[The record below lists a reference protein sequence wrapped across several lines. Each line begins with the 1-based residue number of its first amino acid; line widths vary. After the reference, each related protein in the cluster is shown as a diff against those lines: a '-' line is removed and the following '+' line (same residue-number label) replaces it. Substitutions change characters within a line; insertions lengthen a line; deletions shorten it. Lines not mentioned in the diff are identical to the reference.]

1 MIITVHRSNSINL
14 KLFLETLGFESY
26 FMKTGEYDD
35 LLVIPDS
42 RIELLKKVKQYVEH
56 FKFIPYHYA
65 LEVGDDGD
73 TVTAEKI
80 SFMGACVQT
89 VEFNAV
95 SGRFTLLLFRG
106 EGMNVLWKTYGEVNL
121 PSLPPTF
128 SKPSL
133 GGSFS
138 TPTFERKLQLSISGR
153 MKAVIKSKEE
163 NVINLIS
170 HCRVK

>member
-106 EGMNVLWKTYGEVNL
+106 ENMNVLWKTYREVNTEL
-121 PSLPPTF
+121 FQKPPHN
-128 SKPSL
+128 
-133 GGSFS
+133 
-138 TPTFERKLQLSISGR
+138 ISGR
-153 MKAVIKSKEE
+153 MKAVIKSKEG